1 MSVLDNFNK
10 FSSEEMV
17 SGSVIEFCLIVL
29 ICVSMR
35 SDYVATLPST
45 YVLQDEP
52 QQSDQQAESISERFF
67 DEVRQ
72 LLEQKISSEA
82 AAAAADL
89 EVTTT
94 TESPLAIAEEH
105 FNTETTI
112 SASADRI
119 AKDNLPAIRPP
130 KPTQVSIFKTAT
142 SVTFLHHIW
151 KEFELIVFFFNIII
165 IGVWLAKIRFTFRPS
180 CGCFNRYRWSSSN
193 ISSCWSNLDWWV
205 C

>member
-1 MSVLDNFNK
+1 
-10 FSSEEMV
+10 MV
-17 SGSVIEFCLIVL
+17 SGSMIEFCLIVL
-29 ICVSMR
+29 LCVSMR
-35 SDYVATLPST
+35 SNYVATLPST

-89 EVTTT
+89 EITTT
-94 TESPLAIAEEH
+94 TESSLAINAEEH
-105 FNTETTI
+105 FNAETTV

-130 KPTQVSIFKTAT
+130 KPTQVSISC
-142 SVTFLHHIW
+142 SVTKYEI
-151 KEFELIVFFFNIII
+151 FFTHLKKSKFFIC
-165 IGVWLAKIRFTFRPS
+165 L
-180 CGCFNRYRWSSSN
+180 
-193 ISSCWSNLDWWV
+193 
-205 C
+205 

>member
-1 MSVLDNFNK
+1 
-10 FSSEEMV
+10 MV

-35 SDYVATLPST
+35 SNYVATLPST

-89 EVTTT
+89 ELTTT
-94 TESPLAIAEEH
+94 TESPPAINADEH
-105 FNTETTI
+105 FNAETTI
-112 SASADRI
+112 SAAAAADRI

-130 KPTQVSIFKTAT
+130 KPTQVSTPKKTNKMID
-142 SVTFLHHIW
+142 LNRNGREI
-151 KEFELIVFFFNIII
+151 LLLNIEY
-165 IGVWLAKIRFTFRPS
+165 L
-180 CGCFNRYRWSSSN
+180 
-193 ISSCWSNLDWWV
+193 
-205 C
+205 